1 MYIMINDIKGV
12 KTIDLSYPICSSKE
26 ITVISMLSENTQYE
40 ITKPLKL
47 KLVDGSEKEVLN
59 KTYTSRELNAFV
71 EGKHIISDLGNDP
84 RIIKMNKLAKVTN
97 MIFKLDERENTQYEM
112 TKPLKLKLVDGS
124 EKEVLNKTY
133 TSRELNAFV
142 EGKHIISDLGN
153 DPWIIKTNK
162 LAKVT
167 NMIFKLDELDNTN
180 NLEDG
185 EPSNTLFT
193 YYMPGSEDFMRFEPK
208 TPRYEKLKNGEI
220 VSLTLRIT
228 YQNNNII
235 TNGPGTTVV
244 FHTQ

>member
-1 MYIMINDIKGV
+1 MINDIKGV

-112 TKPLKLKLVDGS
+112 MKPLKLKLVDGS

-142 EGKHIISDLGN
+142 EGKPIISDLGN
-153 DPWIIKTNK
+153 DP
-162 LAKVT
+162 
-167 NMIFKLDELDNTN
+167 
-180 NLEDG
+180 
-185 EPSNTLFT
+185 
-193 YYMPGSEDFMRFEPK
+193 
-208 TPRYEKLKNGEI
+208 
-220 VSLTLRIT
+220 
-228 YQNNNII
+228 
-235 TNGPGTTVV
+235 
-244 FHTQ
+244 